1 MKAVKT
7 AVFNFALLAV
17 VFLTVNNQATGK
29 QLAAARTSAQ
39 AAGQAAAPRPVV
51 GPTEFITPNGLKII
65 HNRVEGNEVIAIRV
79 YFKGG
84 VRNFSASDAGIE
96 TLALEAAQSGTKR
109 FSKGEINRELAR
121 MGTVIDS
128 SGGYDFSVVA
138 MRCVKQHFE
147 RSWELFSEII
157 LNPLFEEQEVA
168 LLKDQLVNA
177 LRQENDVAESV
188 VALESN
194 KLLFRSHPYANSPTG
209 TLETVAHLTAS
220 DLMKYHASLLETSR
234 MLLVAVGNISAE
246 EVRRKAEVSFG
257 KIPKGSY
264 KESQMPGFT
273 AAGKPELKITD
284 RPVATTYIRGTFAAP
299 PLDHPDYAAMTI
311 AINILQQLFFQEV
324 RVKRN
329 LSYGADA
336 TLLAQGANSGFISVT
351 TAKPNE
357 ALRVMLD
364 QVDFLTRQT
373 ILPEGLKPIV
383 GGFLTTYYMKLET
396 NDAQVGRLAEYEL
409 LGGGW
414 QRALGWIDQVGKV
427 TPEDVQRVSKTYLR
441 NFHFA
446 VVGTT
451 SQIDKDLFTSK

>member
-7 AVFNFALLAV
+7 AVFHFALIAL
-17 VFLTVNNQATGK
+17 VFTTATNQAT
-29 QLAAARTSAQ
+29 AAQ
-39 AAGQAAAPRPVV
+39 AAAQAAAPKPAT

-65 HNRVEGNEVIAIRV
+65 HNRVEGNDVIAVRV
-79 YFKGG
+79 YFRGG
-84 VRNFSASDAGIE
+84 VRNFNATDAGIE
-96 TLALEAAQSGTKR
+96 TLALEAAQTGTKK
-109 FSKGEINRELAR
+109 FSKGQINRELAR

-128 SGGYDFSVVA
+128 SAGYDFSVVA

-157 LNPLFEEQEVA
+157 LNPLFEAQEVT

-194 KLLFRSHPYANSPTG
+194 RLLFRSHPYANSPTG
-209 TLETVAHLTAS
+209 TLESVSHLTA
-220 DLMKYHASLLETSR
+220 DAMKKYHASLLETSR
-234 MLLVAVGNISAE
+234 MLLVSVGNISAE
-246 EVRRKAEVSFG
+246 EIKRKAEVSFG
-257 KIPKGSY
+257 GVAKGDY
-264 KESQMPGFT
+264 KESQLPGF
-273 AAGKPELKITD
+273 ASADKPELKITD
-284 RPVATTYIRGTFAAP
+284 RSVATTYIRGTFAAP
-299 PLDHPDYAAMTI
+299 PLEHPDYAAMTI

-336 TLLAQGANSGFISVT
+336 TLLSQGANSGFISVT
-351 TAKPNE
+351 TARPNE

-364 QVDFLTRQT
+364 QVEFLQRQT

-396 NDAQVGRLAEYEL
+396 NDAQVARLAEYEL

-414 QRALGWIDQVGKV
+414 RRALGWIDQVNKV
-427 TPEDVQRVSKTYLR
+427 TPDDVNRVSKTYLR

-446 VVGTT
+446 VVGSS
-451 SQIDKDLFTSK
+451 SQIDKNLFVSK

>member
-7 AVFNFALLAV
+7 AVFHFALLAV
-17 VFLTVNNQATGK
+17 FFITANNQATAK
-29 QLAAARTSAQ
+29 
-39 AAGQAAAPRPVV
+39 QAAAQATAPRPAT
-51 GPTEFITPNGLKII
+51 GPSEFITPNGLKII
-65 HNRVEGNEVIAIRV
+65 HNRVEGNEVIAVRV
-79 YFKGG
+79 YFRGG
-84 VRNFSASDAGIE
+84 VRNFDAKDAGIE
-96 TLALEAAQSGTKR
+96 TLTLEAAQSGTKR

-128 SGGYDFSVVA
+128 SAGYDFSVVA

-147 RSWELFSEII
+147 RSWELFSEIV
-157 LNPLFEEQEVA
+157 LHPLFEAQEVA

-194 KLLFRSHPYANSPTG
+194 RMLFRSHPYANSPTG
-209 TLETVAHLTAS
+209 TLESVAHLTPE
-220 DLMKYHASLLETSR
+220 DLKKYHASLLETSR
-234 MLLVAVGNISAE
+234 MLVVSAGNISAE
-246 EVRRKAEVSFG
+246 EIRRKAETSFG
-257 KIPKGSY
+257 SIQKGTY
-264 KESQMPGFT
+264 KESQLPSFS
-273 AAGKPELKITD
+273 AAGKPELKVTD
-284 RPVATTYIRGTFAAP
+284 RSVATTYIRGTFAAP
-299 PLDHPDYAAMTI
+299 PLESPDYAAMTI

-364 QVDFLTRQT
+364 QIEFLQRQT
-373 ILPEGLKPIV
+373 ILAEGLKPIV

-414 QRALGWIDQVGKV
+414 KRALGWIDQVNKV
-427 TPEDVQRVSKTYLR
+427 TPDDVQRVSKTYLR

-446 VVGTT
+446 VVGTS
-451 SQIDKDLFTSK
+451 SQIDKDLFVSK